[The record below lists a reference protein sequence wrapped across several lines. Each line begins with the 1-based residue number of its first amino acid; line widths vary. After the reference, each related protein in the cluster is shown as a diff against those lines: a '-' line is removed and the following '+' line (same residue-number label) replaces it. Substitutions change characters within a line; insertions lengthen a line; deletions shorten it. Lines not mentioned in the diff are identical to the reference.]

1 MNPLVEEIRRRGAVT
16 FADFMA
22 LALYHP
28 RWGYY
33 TRPRTGAGPVGAG
46 GDFVTAPTA
55 SPLFAATLASLLRGV
70 AGTLGQ
76 PLTFVDL
83 AAGEGSLLQA
93 LAQQLDAEEGRVVG
107 RWVAVEVAAW
117 ARHRL
122 RRTAGGLEVVKH
134 LARAP
139 RPFGP
144 VVLFASELYDA
155 LPVHRVVAE
164 AHAGVL
170 WLKEFYVEA
179 DEATARL
186 RLRLGEPSSQALG
199 DYLASHGVALED
211 GQVAELRPQVRALHG
226 DHLRWCGEDGLALV
240 LDYGYQAHRLYNAR
254 ARRGGTL
261 VGYRR
266 HRMVTEVLDAP
277 GSTDI
282 TAHVNFDDLVRAAA
296 DAGWESSDLEPLGKF
311 LVLHGA
317 LEFLPTA
324 RGRGGPLSAR
334 EWVELAAA
342 KRLLSPAGMGSD
354 LKVLAQ
360 GRGRAWAAYQQ
371 LVTRPPEEA

>member
-1 MNPLVEEIRRRGAVT
+1 VNPLVDEIRRRGGVT
-16 FADFMA
+16 FADFMS

-33 TRPRTGAGPVGAG
+33 TRPRTGPGPVGGA

-55 SPLFAATLASLLRGV
+55 APLFAATLAAILRGL
-70 AGTLGQ
+70 AARLGR
-76 PLTFVDL
+76 PLTFVEL
-83 AAGEGSLLQA
+83 AAGEGALLQA
-93 LAQQLDAEEGRVVG
+93 LAQHVDADRGDVVS
-107 RWVAVEVAAW
+107 RWVAMEVAAW
-117 ARHRL
+117 ARRRL
-122 RRTAGGLEVVKH
+122 QRTFGKVEVVGH
-134 LARAP
+134 LDEAP
-139 RPFGP
+139 RAFGP

-155 LPVHRVVAE
+155 LPAHRVVAE
-164 AHAGVL
+164 VRAGVM

-179 DEATARL
+179 DETAR
-186 RLRLGEPSSQALG
+186 RLRFRLGDPSSEVLGE
-199 DYLASHGVALED
+199 YLASHGVALED

-226 DHLRWCGEDGLALV
+226 EHLRWCGEDGLALV
-240 LDYGYQAHRLYNAR
+240 LDYGYPAHRLYNAR
-254 ARRGGTL
+254 ARRAGTL

-266 HRMVTEVLDAP
+266 HELVTDVLDQP

-282 TAHVNFDDLVRAAA
+282 TAHVNFDDLVRAGG
-296 DAGWESSDLEPLGKF
+296 DAGWESLDLEPLGKF
-311 LVLHGA
+311 LALHGA
-317 LEFLPTA
+317 LDFLPTA
-324 RGRGGPLSAR
+324 KGRQGPLSAR

-360 GRGRAWAAYQQ
+360 GRGKVWAAYQQ